1 VTGRWEIGA
10 ERWEPGDRN
19 WEMGTGRWE
28 EEANAALGLRTE
40 I

>member
-1 VTGRWEIGA
+1 MGA